1 MGLESPFKGFDQ
13 FVDNVHMGIAQPF
26 ARSNKF
32 QFQLIGVG
40 NLVPVIDDRMNM
52 YCSSTELP
60 DIAIDSNQSAS
71 TNNRPERNYAIS
83 ANWATFSASFYL
95 SHDYRERTFFER
107 WIDSIYHRG
116 SGTVAY
122 FDDYIAQVKVSALA
136 SNTVMQTREGAEKT
150 YEVTLNE
157 VYPISISKNE
167 MTMDAGTNVSIM
179 SIKFNYTDFT
189 TEITKET

>member
-13 FVDNVHMGIAQPF
+13 FVNNVHMGIAQPF

-40 NLVPVIDDRMNM
+40 ELVPVIDDRMNM

-60 DIAIDSNQSAS
+60 DIAIDSNQSLS
-71 TNNRPERNYAIS
+71 VNNRAERNFAIS
-83 ANWATFSASFYL
+83 ANWSTFSASFYL

-107 WIDSIYHRG
+107 WIDSIYHRD

-122 FDDYIAQVKVSALA
+122 FDDYIAQVKVAAIS
-136 SNTVMQTREGAEKT
+136 SNVVMQTREGAEKT

-157 VYPISISKNE
+157 VYPISISKTE
-167 MTMDAGTNVSIM
+167 MTMESGTSVETVSIE
-179 SIKFNYTDFT
+179 FNYTDFT
-189 TEITKET
+189 TEISKET